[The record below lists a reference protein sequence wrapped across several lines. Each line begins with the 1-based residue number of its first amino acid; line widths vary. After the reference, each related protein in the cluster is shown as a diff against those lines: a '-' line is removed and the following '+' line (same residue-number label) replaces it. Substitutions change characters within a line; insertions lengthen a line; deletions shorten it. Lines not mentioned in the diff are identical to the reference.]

1 MAVPDIK
8 ISLITVTYNAE
19 STLSRCIES
28 VIAQKYSNL
37 EYIIIDGGST
47 DGTLQIID
55 HYKSYIDIVVSEPDN
70 GVYDAMNKG
79 IKLASGVVAGTLNAD
94 DYFAADDVLTLV
106 GAAFANQDVAIL
118 YGNLDY
124 IKPDLTITRKWR
136 TKAYKT
142 GMFNWGW
149 MPPHPTFYC
158 KKELFDRFG
167 YYSLQHGTAADYELM
182 LRFIHFEK
190 NNAFYLNKVMVK
202 MQRGGLSNN
211 SPVSR
216 IKAWKFDFKAMRKN
230 RILLPFLTLILKPM
244 RKLLQYL

>member
-1 MAVPDIK
+1 MPDIK

-28 VIAQKYSNL
+28 VIAQKYQNL

-47 DGTLQIID
+47 DGTLQIIN
-55 HYKSYIDIVVSEPDN
+55 HYKDHINILVSEPDK

-79 IKLASGVVAGTLNAD
+79 LRLAGGDVAGTINAD

-106 GAAFANQDVAIL
+106 GTAFADPNVKIL

-136 TKAYKT
+136 TKAYNK

-158 KKELFDRFG
+158 KKELFEKFG
-167 YYSLQHGTAADYELM
+167 YYSLEYGTAADYELM
-182 LRFIHFEK
+182 LRFMHFQTS
-190 NNAFYLNKVMVK
+190 NAFYLNKVMIK

-211 SPVSR
+211 SPKSR
-216 IKAWKFDFKAMRKN
+216 VKAWKFDLKAMRKN
-230 RILLPFLTLILKPM
+230 KILLPFLTLILKPM
-244 RKLLQYL
+244 RKVLQYL